1 VTNLLTHT
9 LVVTVTLWI
18 TGFLVLLNVVCAI
31 LFRKRRPLE
40 KLFYAAAALLEL
52 GIFILTLLFH
62 LGVLT
67 HLPYHLPP
75 GLPFDLAEI
84 GAAIAVG
91 IGLFPV
97 SFWHRT
103 SATRLRARIAKDTQ
117 DMQHHQ
123 GTVRV
128 RGNAPG
134 EWMN

>member
-1 VTNLLTHT
+1 MTHLLTHT
-9 LVVTVTLWI
+9 LVTITLWI
-18 TGFLVLLNVVCAI
+18 TGFLVLLNIVCAI
-31 LFRKRRPLE
+31 LFRRRRHLE
-40 KLFYAAAALLEL
+40 LFFYVAAAVLEL
-52 GIFILTLLFH
+52 GIFILAFLFH

-75 GLPFDLAEI
+75 GLPFDLTEI
-84 GAAIAVG
+84 GMAVAVG

-103 SATRLRARIAKDTQ
+103 SAARIRARIAKDTQ
-117 DMQHHQ
+117 EMQQHQ

-128 RGNAPG
+128 RSSAPG

>member
-9 LVVTVTLWI
+9 LVTLTLWI

-31 LFRKRRPLE
+31 LFRRRRPLE
-40 KLFYAAAALLEL
+40 LFFYVTAAALEL
-52 GIFILTLLFH
+52 GIFVLSLLFH
-62 LGVLT
+62 VGVLT

-84 GAAIAVG
+84 GAAVAVG

-103 SATRLRARIAKDTQ
+103 SATQLRARIAKDAQ
-117 DMQHHQ
+117 DMQQHQ

-128 RGNAPG
+128 RSNAPG

>member
-9 LVVTVTLWI
+9 LVTLTLWI
-18 TGFLVLLNVVCAI
+18 TGFLVLLNVACAI
-31 LFRKRRPLE
+31 LFRRRRPLE
-40 KLFYAAAALLEL
+40 LFFYVAAAVLEL
-52 GIFILTLLFH
+52 GIFVLALLFH

-84 GAAIAVG
+84 GAAVAVG

-103 SATRLRARIAKDTQ
+103 SATQLRARIAKDAQ
-117 DMQHHQ
+117 DMQQHQ
-123 GTVRV
+123 GAVRV
-128 RGNAPG
+128 RSNAPG

>member
-1 VTNLLTHT
+1 MANLLTHT
-9 LVVTVTLWI
+9 LVTVTLWI
-18 TGFLVLLNVVCAI
+18 TGFLVLINVVCAI
-31 LFRKRRPLE
+31 LFRKRRSLE
-40 KLFYAAAALLEL
+40 ILFYVVAALLEL
-52 GIFILTLLFH
+52 SIFVLALLFH
-62 LGVLT
+62 QGILT

-103 SATRLRARIAKDTQ
+103 SATQLRARIAKDAQ

-123 GTVRV
+123 GNVRV
-128 RGNAPG
+128 RSNAPG